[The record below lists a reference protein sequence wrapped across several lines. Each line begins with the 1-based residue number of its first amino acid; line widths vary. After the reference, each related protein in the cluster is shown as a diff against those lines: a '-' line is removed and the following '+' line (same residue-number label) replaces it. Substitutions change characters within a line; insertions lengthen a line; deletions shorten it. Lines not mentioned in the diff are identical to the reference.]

1 MLLVV
6 LQFLSKW
13 VQKVEDQGLPR
24 SDMVKSGKVSTTAP
38 HWHLSCCTTIDSSSL
53 RSVSIVYLVLVEEI
67 NELVVIISK
76 VVSSIHHPLSYSSL
90 SVVSC
95 NVVLYLSK
103 IITTDSFSIH
113 LVCITCAAE
122 TTQYEM
128 LRISGQK
135 FEGNVQLFLWWQ
147 ILLYIAIVIFRQSV
161 LLSEIKHIKSDWG
174 I

>member
-1 MLLVV
+1 
-6 LQFLSKW
+6 
-13 VQKVEDQGLPR
+13 
-24 SDMVKSGKVSTTAP
+24 
-38 HWHLSCCTTIDSSSL
+38 
-53 RSVSIVYLVLVEEI
+53 LVLVEEI

-76 VVSSIHHPLSYSSL
+76 VVSSIRHRLSYSSL

-95 NVVLYLSK
+95 NVVLYLSE

-135 FEGNVQLFLWWQ
+135 FEGNVQLFQ

-161 LLSEIKHIKSDWG
+161 LLSEIKHIKSD
-174 I
+174 